1 MFAYDFSADEISAID
16 FFHPSIAG
24 QRAIAAIAW
33 DVTRRGI
40 DMTTMLVAISGGHLA
55 QLHMLAPRITAGD
68 DVVWMTDDTAQS
80 RSLLDGERVYHVPT
94 RPPRDTLGVLR
105 DTRVAKRA
113 FAEHR
118 IDRVVSSGAQI
129 ALSALIP
136 ALLRRVP
143 FSYVESATRVTD
155 LSTTGKLVDRIPTV
169 HRYVQYPNRVSGRWG
184 YALSVFD
191 GFQVER
197 AEDDADHPRGRHG
210 RAATATSDSGAWSS
224 PPSARCPTTPTVL
237 WQTGS
242 TDASGLDIDAVAAVS
257 SATLVGRARRGG
269 RRDRTRG
276 HRHRAR
282 RAERRQGARCSSP
295 RSVEHGEHID
305 SHQDDLAAFLSE
317 RGLAVVRQADEITY
331 DDLARG
337 IAVAGQP
344 AGRPRAGDHLT
355 TAPISTTPPLSHV
368 PRPEGPIRARP
379 QRRRRQLQHP

>member
-1 MFAYDFSADEISAID
+1 
-16 FFHPSIAG
+16 
-24 QRAIAAIAW
+24 
-33 DVTRRGI
+33 
-40 DMTTMLVAISGGHLA
+40 MTTMLVAISGGHLA

-80 RSLLDGERVYHVPT
+80 RSLLAGERVYHVPT

-191 GFQVER
+191 GFRVER
-197 AEDDADHPRGRHG
+197 AEETPITRAVVTVGGNGDFGFRRLVESAERALPDDA
-210 RAATATSDSGAWSS
+210 
-224 PPSARCPTTPTVL
+224 TVL

-242 TDASGLDIDAVAAVS
+242 TDASGLHIDAVAAVS
-257 SATLVGRARRGG
+257 SATLSAELAAADVVI
-269 RRDRTRG
+269 G
-276 HRHRAR
+276 HAGTGT
-282 RAERRQGARCSSP
+282 ALAALSAGKVP
-295 RSVEHGEHID
+295 VLLEHGEHID
-305 SHQDDLAAFLSE
+305 SHQDDLAAFLAE
-317 RGLAVVRQADEITY
+317 RGLAVVRPADEITY
-331 DDLARG
+331 DDLREASRWR
-337 IAVAGQP
+337 VS
-344 AGRPRAGDHLT
+344 RRDDL
-355 TAPISTTPPLSHV
+355 APVTI
-368 PRPEGPIRARP
+368 
-379 QRRRRQLQHP
+379 

>member
-1 MFAYDFSADEISAID
+1 
-16 FFHPSIAG
+16 
-24 QRAIAAIAW
+24 
-33 DVTRRGI
+33 
-40 DMTTMLVAISGGHLA
+40 MTTMLVAISGGHLA

-80 RSLLDGERVYHVPT
+80 RSLLEGERVYHVPT

-191 GFQVER
+191 GFRVER
-197 AEDDADHPRGRHG
+197 ADETPITRAVVTVGGNGDFGFRRLVESAERALPDDA
-210 RAATATSDSGAWSS
+210 
-224 PPSARCPTTPTVL
+224 TVL

-242 TDASGLDIDAVAAVS
+242 TDASGLHIDAVPAVS
-257 SATLVGRARRGG
+257 SATLSAELAAADVVI
-269 RRDRTRG
+269 G
-276 HRHRAR
+276 HAGTGT
-282 RAERRQGARCSSP
+282 ALAALSAGKVPVLSP

-331 DDLARG
+331 DDLREASRWR
-337 IAVAGQP
+337 VS
-344 AGRPRAGDHLT
+344 RRDDL
-355 TAPISTTPPLSHV
+355 APVTI
-368 PRPEGPIRARP
+368 
-379 QRRRRQLQHP
+379 

>member
-1 MFAYDFSADEISAID
+1 
-16 FFHPSIAG
+16 
-24 QRAIAAIAW
+24 
-33 DVTRRGI
+33 
-40 DMTTMLVAISGGHLA
+40 MTTMLVAISGGHLA

-80 RSLLDGERVYHVPT
+80 RSLLEGERVYHVPT

-191 GFQVER
+191 GFRVER
-197 AEDDADHPRGRHG
+197 AEESPITRAVVTVGGNGDFGFRRLVESAERALPDDA
-210 RAATATSDSGAWSS
+210 
-224 PPSARCPTTPTVL
+224 TVL

-242 TDASGLDIDAVAAVS
+242 TDASGLHIDAVAAVS
-257 SATLVGRARRGG
+257 SATLSAELAAADVVI
-269 RRDRTRG
+269 G
-276 HRHRAR
+276 HAGTGT
-282 RAERRQGARCSSP
+282 ALAALSAGKVPLLAP
-295 RSVEHGEHID
+295 RSVAHGEHID
-305 SHQDDLAAFLSE
+305 SHQDDLAAYLAS
-317 RGLAVVRQADEITY
+317 RGLAVVRPVDEITA
-331 DDLARG
+331 DDLREASRWR
-337 IAVAGQP
+337 VT
-344 AGRPRAGDHLT
+344 RRDDL
-355 TAPISTTPPLSHV
+355 
-368 PRPEGPIRARP
+368 GPVSI
-379 QRRRRQLQHP
+379 

>member
-1 MFAYDFSADEISAID
+1 
-16 FFHPSIAG
+16 
-24 QRAIAAIAW
+24 
-33 DVTRRGI
+33 
-40 DMTTMLVAISGGHLA
+40 MTTMLVAISGGHLA

-80 RSLLDGERVYHVPT
+80 RSLLEGERVYHVPT

-143 FSYVESATRVTD
+143 FSYVESATRVTG

-191 GFQVER
+191 GFRVER
-197 AEDDADHPRGRHG
+197 AEETPITRAVVTVGGNGDFGFRRLVESAERALPDDA
-210 RAATATSDSGAWSS
+210 
-224 PPSARCPTTPTVL
+224 TVL

-242 TDASGLDIDAVAAVS
+242 TDASGLHIDAVAAVS
-257 SATLVGRARRGG
+257 SATLSAELAAADVVI
-269 RRDRTRG
+269 G
-276 HRHRAR
+276 HAGTGT
-282 RAERRQGARCSSP
+282 ALAALSAGKVPVLSP

-331 DDLARG
+331 DDLREASRWR
-337 IAVAGQP
+337 VS
-344 AGRPRAGDHLT
+344 RRDDL
-355 TAPISTTPPLSHV
+355 APVTI
-368 PRPEGPIRARP
+368 
-379 QRRRRQLQHP
+379 

>member
-1 MFAYDFSADEISAID
+1 
-16 FFHPSIAG
+16 
-24 QRAIAAIAW
+24 
-33 DVTRRGI
+33 
-40 DMTTMLVAISGGHLA
+40 MTTMLVAISGGHLA

-80 RSLLDGERVYHVPT
+80 RSLLEGERVYHVPT

-191 GFQVER
+191 GFRVER
-197 AEDDADHPRGRHG
+197 AEETPITRAVVTVGGNGDFGFRRLVESAERALPDDA
-210 RAATATSDSGAWSS
+210 
-224 PPSARCPTTPTVL
+224 TVL

-242 TDASGLDIDAVAAVS
+242 TDATGLHIDAVAAVS
-257 SATLVGRARRGG
+257 SATLSAELAAADVVI
-269 RRDRTRG
+269 G
-276 HRHRAR
+276 HAGTGT
-282 RAERRQGARCSSP
+282 ALAALSAGKVPVLSP

-331 DDLARG
+331 DDLREASRWR
-337 IAVAGQP
+337 VS
-344 AGRPRAGDHLT
+344 RRDDL
-355 TAPISTTPPLSHV
+355 APVTI
-368 PRPEGPIRARP
+368 
-379 QRRRRQLQHP
+379 

>member
-1 MFAYDFSADEISAID
+1 
-16 FFHPSIAG
+16 
-24 QRAIAAIAW
+24 
-33 DVTRRGI
+33 
-40 DMTTMLVAISGGHLA
+40 
-55 QLHMLAPRITAGD
+55 
-68 DVVWMTDDTAQS
+68 MTDDTAQS
-80 RSLLDGERVYHVPT
+80 RSLLEGERVYHVPT

-191 GFQVER
+191 GFRVER
-197 AEDDADHPRGRHG
+197 AEETPITRAVVTVGGNGDFGFRRLVESAERALPDDA
-210 RAATATSDSGAWSS
+210 
-224 PPSARCPTTPTVL
+224 TVL

-242 TDASGLDIDAVAAVS
+242 TDASGLHIDAVAGRVLGDA
-257 SATLVGRARRGG
+257 VGRARRGG

-276 HRHRAR
+276 HGHRAR
-282 RAERRQGARCSSP
+282 RAERRQGPGAVAALGRARRAHRLAPGRP
-295 RSVEHGEHID
+295 RGVPVRTR
-305 SHQDDLAAFLSE
+305 A
-317 RGLAVVRQADEITY
+317 RGRAPGDEITY
-331 DDLARG
+331 DDLREASRWR
-337 IAVAGQP
+337 VS
-344 AGRPRAGDHLT
+344 RRDDL
-355 TAPISTTPPLSHV
+355 APVTI
-368 PRPEGPIRARP
+368 
-379 QRRRRQLQHP
+379 